1 MTYDA
6 LRDRDS
12 SLTKIAGNYDDGTG
26 NVLNITGDGTI
37 FKQDAETSCVTNGLV
52 LSIDKFFNEFT
63 IEY

>member
-1 MTYDA
+1 MNYDA

-26 NVLNITGDGTI
+26 IVLNITGGGTI
-37 FKQDAETSCVTNGLV
+37 FKQDAETGCVSNGLV
-52 LSIDKFFNEFT
+52 RSIDKFFNEFT